1 MSWLNILVL
10 SNKESFDII
19 VLTETFILTNFEFKL
34 PLNFSPVTTF
44 QIFRDSIK
52 YENYIL
58 YFSTLII
65 IIFHR
70 STVRCLFRR
79 EVLVLGSVLY
89 KQKLS
94 HKKNLQV
101 L

>member
-1 MSWLNILVL
+1 MGPVPILV
-10 SNKESFDII
+10 I
-19 VLTETFILTNFEFKL
+19 VRN
-34 PLNFSPVTTF
+34 
-44 QIFRDSIK
+44 SIQ